1 MEFKEIIK
9 KAKEIKE
16 AYAYLNKVEGY
27 KPWSLEEHVQGLVGD
42 VGDLT
47 KLMMASEGFRFSDE
61 NNIDAGMAK
70 ELADCLLS
78 VIMIA
83 VELNVDLEK
92 EFLKNIKKLEDGIS
106 ERKVIKRK

>member
-9 KAKEIKE
+9 KAKKIKE
-16 AYAYLNKVEGY
+16 AYAYLNKREGY
-27 KPWSLEEHVQGLVGD
+27 RSWGLEEHVQGLIGD

-47 KLMMASEGFRFSDE
+47 KLMMAKDGFRFADGNDAE
-61 NNIDAGMAK
+61 AGMAK

-83 VELNVDLEK
+83 NELDINLEK
-92 EFLKNIKKLEDGIS
+92 EVLKNIQKLEEGIS
-106 ERKVIKRK
+106 ERKVIRGK

>member
-9 KAKEIKE
+9 KAKAIKA

-27 KPWSLEEHVQGLVGD
+27 KSWSLEEHVQGLVGD
-42 VGDLT
+42 IGDLT
-47 KLMMASEGFRFSDE
+47 KLMMASKGFRFSDE
-61 NNIDAGMAK
+61 NDVDAGMAK